1 MDSNQN
7 NMEGG
12 RARSKLEVSKKM
24 KLMQL
29 QNSAAQ
35 KYIKICKK
43 HEKNVSENMHDNSL
57 NIESMDKDDVSR
69 FETTKDMK
77 DHEFERIN
85 DHEKFSELFTEKSGN
100 FEQYCSNYNSDLG
113 ADSDVDNDAEF
124 SMDTNNY
131 ESSFLKFHNMLMF
144 PQSGLQVNDV
154 IEILMGY
161 FTQFGLTEEA
171 RLKLIDI
178 IKILAGPLFKD
189 LNMSNYILNKA
200 MNAPSETIVF
210 HYYCQECE
218 KVIVHSSIKSNIKGQ
233 NKVCQQCLSKN
244 KINLSNNNYFLTV
257 NLEYQLNLLLKDEE
271 IRNYLLNAA
280 KGITKAKETTAIT
293 DIQDSKLYKKT
304 KDQFP
309 NTITYNLSTDGAPVS
324 SGKSGTR
331 SFWPLSVI
339 INDLPPEIRF
349 KHILLVGIMVVTNE
363 PQPHLMNLFIDK
375 FKEEAIHLHTIGLTL
390 KLANDCKVTLT
401 FTPFCVIAD
410 SVAKALL
417 QCRMKYNGYCSCSY
431 CYQLGFYSGIVK
443 FPFIGSDCE
452 QRTHSSHM
460 EDVEKTESL
469 GKTVRGVKGRSSFC
483 DFPNIDMVYS
493 FNLDFM
499 HNGILGVAE
508 QIWLLIKA
516 KISASERRSLDN
528 LLTRIQPPRELH
540 RKPEKLTKISCWKAT
555 NWKAWLLHYSVP
567 LLMTIESLPID
578 LLHHYALFVN
588 AMFILSKTNISEN
601 DLFQCKLDLLKFV
614 AHVEIHYGIS
624 AMTFNVHL
632 LLHATENVC
641 NTGPSWATSAF
652 PYESNIFILKSS
664 ANGPKSA
671 DQQMAKKSL
680 QRLKYKFR
688 PRDHLPQ
695 IVKDVCESFIT
706 EKRYTASAKCVN
718 NVKLFGYCQS
728 EDTPVNSEGY
738 ERCSYNGMILT
749 TAYYSRSESNN
760 DSVVKLKSNRVAQIL
775 QIYVESNETCCLKV
789 QYLMLEPLSINNM
802 IIQHIWKVVTSP
814 SNLDIVIVSD
824 VESKLVV
831 IDLEKH
837 QYVSAMPN
845 CFEKQ

>member
-1 MDSNQN
+1 MDDNQN

-12 RARSKLEVSKKM
+12 KPRLKLEVSKKM

-29 QNSAAQ
+29 QDDAAQ
-35 KYIKICKK
+35 KYIGICKK
-43 HEKNVSENMHDNSL
+43 HEKNESERIQDNSSR
-57 NIESMDKDDVSR
+57 IELMDENDESR
-69 FETTKDMK
+69 FEFTEDME

-85 DHEKFSELFTEKSGN
+85 HNLEISDLFNENSDN
-100 FEQYCSNYNSDLG
+100 FEQCCSNYDSDSS

-124 SMDTNNY
+124 SRDTSNHD
-131 ESSFLKFHNMLMF
+131 SSFLQFHNMLMF

-154 IEILMGY
+154 IEMLMGY

-189 LNMSNYILNKA
+189 LNISNYMLNKD
-200 MNAPSETIVF
+200 MNAPPETIVF

-218 KVIVHSSIKSNIKGQ
+218 KVIVHSSVKSKIKGQ
-233 NKVCQQCLSKN
+233 NKVCQQCLSVN
-244 KINLSNNNYFLTV
+244 KINLSNNKYFLTV

-271 IRNYLLNAA
+271 IRNYLINVA
-280 KGITKAKETTAIT
+280 KGITKVKETTAIT
-293 DIQDSKLYKKT
+293 DIQDSKLYRNT

-331 SFWPLSVI
+331 SFWPLSII

-349 KHILLVGIMVVTNE
+349 KYILLVGIMVVTNE

-375 FKEEAIHLHTIGLTL
+375 FKEEAIHLHTAGLTL
-390 KLANDCKVTLT
+390 ELANDCKITLT

-410 SVAKALL
+410 SPAKALL

-431 CYQLGFYSGIVK
+431 CYQFGFYCGIVK

-460 EDVEKTESL
+460 EDVEKMESL

-483 DFPNIDMVYS
+483 NFPNIDMVYS

-528 LLTRIQPPRELH
+528 LLIRIQPPRELH

-588 AMFILSKTNISEN
+588 AMFILSKTYISQN
-601 DLFQCKLDLLKFV
+601 DLLQCRLDLLKFV

-632 LLHATENVC
+632 LLHATENVI
-641 NTGPSWATSAF
+641 NTGPAWATSAF
-652 PYESNIFILKSS
+652 PYESNIFVLKSS
-664 ANGPKSA
+664 ANGPKNA
-671 DQQMAKKSL
+671 DQQMAKN
-680 QRLKYKFR
+680 RC
-688 PRDHLPQ
+688 
-695 IVKDVCESFIT
+695 KD
-706 EKRYTASAKCVN
+706 
-718 NVKLFGYCQS
+718 
-728 EDTPVNSEGY
+728 
-738 ERCSYNGMILT
+738 
-749 TAYYSRSESNN
+749 
-760 DSVVKLKSNRVAQIL
+760 
-775 QIYVESNETCCLKV
+775 
-789 QYLMLEPLSINNM
+789 
-802 IIQHIWKVVTSP
+802 
-814 SNLDIVIVSD
+814 
-824 VESKLVV
+824 
-831 IDLEKH
+831 
-837 QYVSAMPN
+837 
-845 CFEKQ
+845 